1 MIDPILKYCQQ
12 PVVAPTDGRGH
23 EKETDEKGG
32 NDGVPLLLLLW
43 SFFIPF
49 LELDKE
55 EHSKCQV
62 FLTEASAKCVGRE
75 KCPVAFLSL
84 VLGRIILVVVDD
96 DGDPFAAVSGWME
109 PWAPLTDCCLVGATW
124 QETGSKTFAGCCW
137 LLLVWPFSYS
147 ISIHFYTHAEWE
159 GKQALVSTPAS
170 LSRVYYSRKSP
181 RQSCSSSSWLH
192 TINKRRLLPHSNLAR
207 IKKSRNLIYC
217 PWWHV
222 ILGLFHQKFR
232 QVQKTLA
239 PLLNWI
245 TNNSSISN
253 IFWHS
258 DSFGNRVKRSG
269 N

>member
-1 MIDPILKYCQQ
+1 MKKR
-12 PVVAPTDGRGH
+12 PTKR
-23 EKETDEKGG
+23 GG
-32 NDGVPLLLLLW
+32 NDGVPLLLLW

-62 FLTEASAKCVGRE
+62 FLAKASAKCVGRE
-75 KCPVAFLSL
+75 KCPVAFFEPCL
-84 VLGRIILVVVDD
+84 RPYILVVVDD

-137 LLLVWPFSYS
+137 LLLIWPFSYS

-181 RQSCSSSSWLH
+181 RQSSSSSSSLH
-192 TINKRRLLPHSNLAR
+192 TINKRRPLPHSNLAR
-207 IKKSRNLIYC
+207 IKRAAIWFIVRDGTSVWAYSTKSLDKCRK
-217 PWWHV
+217 H
-222 ILGLFHQKFR
+222 
-232 QVQKTLA
+232 
-239 PLLNWI
+239 
-245 TNNSSISN
+245 
-253 IFWHS
+253 
-258 DSFGNRVKRSG
+258 
-269 N
+269 